1 MPRVKSSV
9 ASRKARKLVLKQT
22 KGFRGRSNNAYRVAK
37 TRLLKSL
44 SYATRDRKQKKRNF
58 RSLWITRI
66 GAALGE
72 YGLSYSKFIHLLD
85 VNNVKLNRLI
95 LSNLA
100 IEDPEAFKSV
110 VELVK

>member
-9 ASRKARKLVLKQT
+9 ASRKSRKNILKQT

-44 SYATRDRKQKKRNF
+44 SYATRDRKNKKREF
-58 RSLWITRI
+58 RRLWITRI
-66 GAALGE
+66 NAAVNQH
-72 YGLSYSKFIHLLD
+72 GLSYSKFINLL
-85 VNNVKLNRLI
+85 NKSNVKLNRLI

-100 IEDPEAFKSV
+100 VEDPDTFKSV
-110 VELVK
+110 VDEVK